1 MCMNFY
7 NFLIKVASGGMDDPA
22 VSHLLYFKRITLFH
36 LTDWYFLRF
45 KLTKMM
51 FNSLSSSQRPSNTST
66 SFSVMTTLLILSN
79 GFSTQRY
86 RKCTHF
92 FTISNNDYFRHILFQ
107 FVESTH
113 FTDPIQNFK
122 MSSLSFRNSFSF
134 INFEVITFGFE
145 LSFQVKS

>member
-1 MCMNFY
+1 MNFY
-7 NFLIKVASGGMDDPA
+7 NFLVKVASGGMDDPA
-22 VSHLLYFKRITLFH
+22 VSHLLFLSKLNTIVSS
-36 LTDWYFLRF
+36 DWYILRF

-51 FNSLSSSQRPSNTST
+51 FNSLSSSQRPSSTST
-66 SFSVMTTLLILSN
+66 SFSVMTTLLILNN

-86 RKCTHF
+86 MKCTHLF
-92 FTISNNDYFRHILFQ
+92 YDSNNDYFRHILFQ

-134 INFEVITFGFE
+134 INFEVITFGFK
-145 LSFQVKS
+145 LSF